1 MWASEQDFINSI
13 RQVIREELAS
23 IKEEEEFFT
32 IKETCEKLKISEPT
46 LHRWRK
52 PGKDG
57 EIILRGTRI
66 GSSPRFSK
74 KEIERVLLMNRL

>member
-1 MWASEQDFINSI
+1 MIFASEQDFINSI

-23 IKEEEEFFT
+23 IKEQEEFFT

-52 PGKDG
+52 PDKDG
-57 EIILRGTRI
+57 NIILRGTRI
-66 GSSPRFSK
+66 GSSPRFSNK
-74 KEIERVLLMNRL
+74 RLKEFY